1 MGHSSIQLSTTKGD
15 ITWIP
20 ATSYMKV
27 ELEGFDSFFYVP
39 ETGKWKPGD
48 HAETSPPA
56 LPEQEL
62 AQLTDKLKAI
72 YQWRL
77 DFHAGRL
84 RTE

>member
-48 HAETSPPA
+48 HAET
-56 LPEQEL
+56 
-62 AQLTDKLKAI
+62 D
-72 YQWRL
+72 W
-77 DFHAGRL
+77 
-84 RTE
+84 

>member
-1 MGHSSIQLSTTKGD
+1 MGHSSLQLSTTKAD
-15 ITWIP
+15 ISWVP
-20 ATSYMKV
+20 GSGYLKV
-27 ELEGFDSFFYVP
+27 QLAGFDSFFFVP

-56 LPEQEL
+56 LPEGEL
-62 AQLTDKLKAI
+62 AQLIDTLNSI
-72 YQWRL
+72 NQSRL